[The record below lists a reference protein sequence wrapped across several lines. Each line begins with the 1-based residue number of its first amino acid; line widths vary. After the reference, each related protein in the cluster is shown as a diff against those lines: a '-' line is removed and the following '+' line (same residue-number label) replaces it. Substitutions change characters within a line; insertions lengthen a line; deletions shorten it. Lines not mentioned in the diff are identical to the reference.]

1 MAYYYVNEFTQELT
15 GPVELP
21 VYPGMGKVV
30 PGNAIELPEVL
41 SIAKPGYVWAWRDGQ
56 ALQLVDLRN
65 RTVYRKDN
73 GNSQYWTQLGSLSD
87 ELTAKARPDAYHF
100 WKNDGWAL
108 DAEAERTGLVAK
120 AEIDRDNR
128 LREVVIRI
136 ASLQYAYE
144 LGEASSDQLTTL
156 QAWKRYALALAR
168 IEQQP
173 NYPSLIDWPT
183 APAPLVASPTV

>member
-1 MAYYYVNEFTQELT
+1 MAYYYVNELTQELT

-73 GNSQYWTQLGSLSD
+73 GSSQYWTQLGSLSD

-100 WKNDGWAL
+100 WKNDGWVL
-108 DAEAERTGLVAK
+108 DVEAERTGLVAK

-173 NYPSLIDWPT
+173 NYPSLIDWPA